1 MPLFIVIIISLI
13 LCCRTT
19 TNPEAFFKCSLIAFI
34 VGMYIF
40 YLIALENNKKEIE
53 IARQN
58 NKKEIEIALQNTLN
72 NMHTLLEKHQ

>member
-1 MPLFIVIIISLI
+1 MPLFIIITIYLI
-13 LCCRTT
+13 LCCDTT
-19 TNPEAFFKCSLIAFI
+19 KNAEAFFKFSLITFI

-58 NKKEIEIALQNTLN
+58 TLN

>member
-1 MPLFIVIIISLI
+1 MALFIIIIIFLI

-19 TNPEAFFKCSLIAFI
+19 TNPEAFFKCSLIACI

-58 NKKEIEIALQNTLN
+58 TLN
-72 NMHTLLEKHQ
+72 NMRTLLEKHQ